1 MMMVILANVQPDPKR
16 QRHPSSSMN
25 VYLERV
31 GEIAPWHDQWQRLRE
46 FAEQD
51 AVGRH
56 RLVED
61 REDADIILSVFNTD
75 PRYAPLAWDER
86 RFAYSHDD
94 LAFPVHPGIYPSLPS
109 WNVHPAFTRSG
120 PFLLRPA
127 EPSQLDDEY
136 EPGRYLFSFVGAVW
150 TSPIRRQLMQLGH
163 PRGLVRDS
171 SQDDAYK
178 SRQPQ
183 TTYQRFHSSYQT
195 VLAESVFVLC
205 PRGVGASS
213 WRLFETMRA
222 GRAPVV
228 ISDAW
233 VPPAGVPWE
242 EFSVRVAEREIGQ
255 IAARLTALE
264 DRAHAMGARA
274 RQVWD
279 QHFSETRI
287 FDWLIEQIAAMQ
299 QARTEMAVNGRFRA
313 WRMRKMVD
321 RRNLRQVTLP
331 WLKRLLLC
339 RTGKVVCP

>member
-1 MMMVILANVQPDPKR
+1 VVIFANVQPDPKR

-31 GEIAPWHDQWQRLRE
+31 GDLAPWHDQWLRLRE

-56 RLVED
+56 RLIED

-75 PRYAPLAWDER
+75 PRYAPLAWDQR

-127 EPSQLDDEY
+127 EPSQRDEEY
-136 EPGRYLFSFVGAVW
+136 ELGSYLFSFVGAVW
-150 TSPIRRQLMQLGH
+150 TSPIRQQLMQLDH

-171 SQDDAYK
+171 SQDKAYL
-178 SRQPQ
+178 SGQPQ
-183 TTYQRFHSSYQT
+183 TTYQRFRSSYQT
-195 VLAESVFVLC
+195 ILAESLFVLC

-242 EFSVRVAEREIGQ
+242 EFSVRIAEREIGK
-255 IAARLTALE
+255 IPERLKALE
-264 DRAHAMGARA
+264 DRAPAMGARA
-274 RQVWD
+274 REVWD

-287 FDWLIEQIAAMQ
+287 FDWLIEQIVTMQ
-299 QARTEMAVNGRFRA
+299 QVRAVMRVNDRFQA
-313 WRMRKMVD
+313 WRMRKLID
-321 RRNLRQVTLP
+321 RRNLRRVTLP
-331 WLKRLLLC
+331 WLKRSLL
-339 RTGKVVCP
+339 RRGVGVPSP

>member
-1 MMMVILANVQPDPKR
+1 VE
-16 QRHPSSSMN
+16 

-31 GEIAPWHDQWQRLRE
+31 GAIAPWHDQWLRLRQ

-56 RLVED
+56 RLIED

-94 LAFPVHPGIYPSLPS
+94 LAFPVHPGIYPSLTP
-109 WNVHPAFTRSG
+109 WNAHPVFARSG
-120 PFLLRPA
+120 PFFLRPP
-127 EPSQLDDEY
+127 EETGQDSRLR
-136 EPGRYLFSFVGAVW
+136 PGRYLFSFVGAAR
-150 TSPIRRQLMQLGH
+150 TSPIRQQILALQQ

-171 SQDDAYK
+171 SQDEAYK
-178 SRQPQ
+178 GGQPQ
-183 TTYQRFHSSYQT
+183 TTYQRFRRSYQT
-195 VLAESVFVLC
+195 ILAESLFVLC

-228 ISDAW
+228 ISDTW

-242 EFSVRVAEREIGQ
+242 EFSVRIAEREIGQ
-255 IAARLTALE
+255 IPARLEALE
-264 DRAHAMGARA
+264 EHAPAMGARA
-274 RQVWD
+274 REVWD
-279 QHFSETRI
+279 QHFSEMRI

-299 QARTEMAVNGRFRA
+299 QARAAMQVDGRFRA

-331 WLKRLLLC
+331 WLKRSLLR
-339 RTGKVVCP
+339 RTGKVVRP